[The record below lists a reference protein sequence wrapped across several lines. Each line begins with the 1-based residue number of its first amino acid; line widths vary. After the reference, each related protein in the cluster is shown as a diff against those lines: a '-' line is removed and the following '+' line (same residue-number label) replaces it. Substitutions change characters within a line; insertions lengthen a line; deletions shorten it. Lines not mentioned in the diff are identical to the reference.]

1 MFQFT
6 TTNVINSNQ
15 DFTTGKPL
23 WSAHEA
29 DAKKPAHL
37 IIKRV
42 NDFLAPNVAAIYKA
56 TATDPELAKVSI
68 DLAQAGTFEDGD
80 ILRLSMYIRLANAN
94 QDSRYAND
102 MAIKGKPFSVEF
114 VWKTNANTTLKNLV
128 KTIKKYDVLVYGEKL
143 LNVEDITGSGTILTI
158 EATNEFQRFH
168 TVNIEKL
175 DKKAYFGM
183 GDFEV
188 VRSLEDLTVED
199 ANSDVTSAA
208 EGFFPGKEGFG
219 TYSYLL
225 HNLRLPTEARTRAFA
240 TNQDETPIVG
250 AKYNQ
255 YTIHYC
261 VNRGVLGDN
270 AVGDLVK
277 SMTTHVFYVKSD
289 LAASF
294 EEALGKIG
302 TITEVSGPNTPDPSV
317 QVMVA
322 GNGIEIKNNTVSVKL
337 DGDSLEASANGLK
350 VKS

>member
-6 TTNVINSNQ
+6 TTTVINSNQ
-15 DFTTGKPL
+15 DYTTGKAL

-42 NDFLAPNVAAIYKA
+42 NDFIAPNVAAIYKA
-56 TATDPELAKVSI
+56 AAVDPELAKVSI
-68 DLAQAGTFEDGD
+68 DFSQAGTFEDGD
-80 ILRLSMYIRLANAN
+80 ILRLSMYIRLAQSS

-102 MAIKGKPFSVEF
+102 MAVKGKPFSVEF
-114 VWKTNANTTLKNLV
+114 VYKTNAETTLQQLV

-143 LNVEDITGSGTILTI
+143 LNVDSKKSFLVI

-175 DKKAYFGM
+175 DRAAYAGM
-183 GDFEV
+183 GDFKV
-188 VRSLEDLTVED
+188 VRSLEDIASKDTNAEVLDT
-199 ANSDVTSAA
+199 A

-240 TNQDETPIVG
+240 INQDETPIVG

-261 VNRGVLGDN
+261 VNRGILGDN
-270 AVGDLVK
+270 AVGDVVK
-277 SMTTHVFYVKSD
+277 SMTTHVFYVKTD
-289 LAASF
+289 LATSF
-294 EEALGKIG
+294 EDALGKIG
-302 TITEVSGPNTPDPSV
+302 TVTAVTGPNTPDPAV
-317 QVMVA
+317 QEITA
-322 GNGIEIKNNTVSVKL
+322 GNGIEIKNNKVSVKL

>member
-6 TTNVINSNQ
+6 TTTVINSNQ
-15 DFTTGKPL
+15 DYTTGKPL
-23 WSAHEA
+23 WSSHEA

-42 NDFLAPNVAAIYKA
+42 NDFLAPNVSAIYKA
-56 TATDPELAKVSI
+56 VATDPELAKVSI
-68 DLAQAGTFEDGD
+68 DLSQAGTFEDGD
-80 ILRLSMYIRLANAN
+80 VLRLSMYIRLANAS

-114 VWKTNANTTLKNLV
+114 VWKTNAETTLKQLV

-143 LNVEDITGSGTILTI
+143 LNVDSKTNFLTI

-175 DKKAYFGM
+175 DRAAYAGM
-183 GDFEV
+183 GDFKV
-188 VRSLEDLTVED
+188 VRSLEDI
-199 ANSDVTSAA
+199 VTKNTNAEVLNTA
-208 EGFFPGKEGFG
+208 EGFFAGKEGFG

-261 VNRGVLGDN
+261 VNRGILGDN
-270 AVGDLVK
+270 AVGDVVK

-289 LAASF
+289 LATSF

-302 TITEVSGPNTPDPSV
+302 TITEVTGPNTPDPV
-317 QVMVA
+317 VHEMIA
-322 GNGIEIKNNTVSVKL
+322 GNGIEIKDNTISVKL
-337 DGDSLEASANGLK
+337 DGNSLEASANGLK
-350 VKS
+350 VKA